1 MGVAQKDAELGKVEA
16 RVIHKRLKAY
26 RKEVKRLNGLNDE
39 ATKATKCNL
48 KRLECLG
55 AKEEE
60 LLRLRKYNTQSS
72 IDLAEMLRQN
82 KILMKKNAAK
92 EPLPQQVP
100 AKNLFKALPKVYLVE
115 FEEKLQASQDWSRTV
130 AQNAVNTVFESLY
143 TAMESS
149 CDIVTDRHTAV

>member
-1 MGVAQKDAELGKVEA
+1 M
-16 RVIHKRLKAY
+16 
-26 RKEVKRLNGLNDE
+26 
-39 ATKATKCNL
+39 
-48 KRLECLG
+48 G

-115 FEEKLQASQDWSRTV
+115 FEEKLQASQAWSRTV

-143 TAMESS
+143 TAIESS
-149 CDIVTDRHTAV
+149 CDIVTDVTAVEEQMTAKALIDACYLRVYGRTRKFKQRGSLPIKFAFRPRMN